1 LVTAS
6 TKKDGLMGNPGLDK
20 TPSTKKQT
28 DIVLVGAG
36 IMSATLAAMLKEL
49 QPEMTVEIFELLD
62 SPAEESSN
70 AWNNAGTG
78 HAALCELNYTPQNA
92 DGSVG
97 IARALTVNTQY
108 DLSQLFWAYMV
119 QKGAMGDPDSFI
131 HNVPHISFV
140 WGDDNV
146 TFLRKR
152 FEAMSA
158 HHCFKG
164 MEYSEDPAV
173 LEQWMPLVMQ
183 GRDPA
188 QRVAATRMITGT
200 DVDFGAVTRSLLA
213 HLRSLPGVNV
223 SYSTPVTNLRR
234 TEDGDWSVSAKDHKT
249 GETRTLFAKTVFLG
263 AGGGAL
269 KLLQKSGIAEGK
281 GFGGFPVSG
290 IFLHC
295 DNAELVERHHAK
307 VYGKASV
314 GAPPMS
320 VPHLDSRVVDGK
332 RTLLFGP
339 YAGFSTKFLKHGS
352 NADLFASIKPD
363 NIGPMLAVGRTNMDL
378 TKYLVGQVLES
389 KEHKYDAL
397 QDYFPDANPDDWNFI
412 VAGQRVQVIMPD
424 EQSGGKLQFG
434 TEVVSSADGSL
445 AAVLGAS
452 PGASVS
458 VAIMLDVLKRL
469 YKNNLTEWAPKLAEM
484 IPAYGKSISEDAELC
499 QSVRSYTADVLKLAK
514 IE

>member
-1 LVTAS
+1 MP
-6 TKKDGLMGNPGLDK
+6 KNK
-20 TPSTKKQT
+20 T

-49 QPEMTVEIFELLD
+49 QPEMTVEIFEMLE

-119 QKGAMGDPDSFI
+119 RKGAMGDPDSFI

-140 WGDDNV
+140 WGDENA

-152 FEAMSA
+152 YDAMSA

-173 LEQWMPLVMQ
+173 LEQWMPLVME

-188 QRVAATRMITGT
+188 QRVAGTRMITGT
-200 DVDFGAVTRSLLA
+200 DIDFGAITRNLLA
-213 HLRSLPGVNV
+213 YLRTLPGVNV
-223 SYSTPVTNLRR
+223 SYSTRVSNLRR
-234 TEDGDWSVSAKDHKT
+234 TEDGDWRVSVKDK
-249 GETRTLFAKTVFLG
+249 GGKTRTLLAKTVFLG

-269 KLLQKSGIAEGK
+269 KLLQKSGIEEGK

-290 IFLHC
+290 IFLQC
-295 DNAELVERHHAK
+295 DNAELVARHDAK

-320 VPHLDSRVVDGK
+320 VPHLDSRYVNGK
-332 RTLLFGP
+332 RSLLFGP

-352 NADLFASIKPD
+352 SADLFTSIKPD
-363 NIGPMLAVGRTNMDL
+363 NIGPMLAVGRDNVDL

-397 QDYFPDANPDDWNFI
+397 HEYFPSANPDDWQFI

-424 EQSGGKLQFG
+424 EKSGGKLQFG

-458 VAIMLDVLKRL
+458 VAVMLDVLGRL
-469 YKNNLTEWAPKLAEM
+469 YKSDLAAWAPKLTEM
-484 IPAYGKSISEDAELC
+484 IPSYGKSIADDAELC
-499 QSVRSYTADVLKLAK
+499 RSVRSYAADVLKLAK
-514 IE
+514 ID